1 MTEPVCLIPDWRGKH
16 LIIKTRQPETRQPA
30 KNYEEYIYI
39 YLYMMYTKNTL
50 ELGLYETRNET

>member
-1 MTEPVCLIPDWRGKH
+1 M
-16 LIIKTRQPETRQPA
+16 PETRQPA

-39 YLYMMYTKNTL
+39 YMMYTKNTL